1 MNSAF
6 FEEANLF
13 LEQHPQIREIDLLL
27 PDMNAVLRGKR
38 IQKKKLSSIYNKGIY
53 FPASVFAMDV
63 TGETLEDTGL
73 GFENAEQDIPCFPV
87 PQSLKKV
94 PWPK

>member
-6 FEEANLF
+6 LEEAKLF
-13 LEQHPQIREIDLLL
+13 LEQHPEIREIDLLL

-38 IQKKKLSSIYNKGIY
+38 IQKKKLSSIYKKGIY

-63 TGETLEDTGL
+63 SGETMEETGL
-73 GFENAEQDIPCFPV
+73 GFESGDQDIPCFPFR
-87 PQSLKKV
+87 KR
-94 PWPK
+94 